1 MKMTPYNFLSLLSC
15 HAHTKER
22 LCENTARREPI
33 SQEEFTSEPDN
44 VSTLISDFQFPEL
57 LENELLLFKSLS
69 LYYFVMA
76 AWAE

>member
-15 HAHTKER
+15 HAHTEER
-22 LCENTARREPI
+22 LCENIARREPI

-57 LENELLLFKSLS
+57 LENELLLFTSLS

-76 AWAE
+76 A

>member
-1 MKMTPYNFLSLLSC
+1 MKMTPDNFLSLLSC
-15 HAHTKER
+15 HAHTEER
-22 LCENTARREPI
+22 LCENTAKSKPV

-44 VSTLISDFQFPEL
+44 VITLISDLQFPEL

-76 AWAE
+76 A